1 MENASSNCATAGLL
15 TINQEKFVMILDS
28 FRQDVRV
35 GLRVLFKDKTFCFL
49 AVLVLGLGIGAATTQ
64 FTIVNA
70 IVLRGFSFPHPEQL
84 MSVGLIDPKGSD
96 QNNNFGLGNI
106 PTAQDYEDLKAA
118 QKSFSMIGGYLNGST
133 INVSYKNN
141 PQRYTGAYVT
151 EDFFKII
158 GVSPVLGRDFT
169 AEDNKPGAE
178 KVAILGDEIWRR
190 DFGADRNIVG
200 QSVRINGKAA
210 TIIGVMPPNFKFP
223 VSEELWTPL
232 YNEFPPQ
239 PRGDLRLGANN
250 NAPAMMG
257 RLKPGVNLDQ
267 ANAEFIALAR
277 HLAQDNPKTNH
288 DLTSASVQPLLH
300 TFTGVQFRQTVWAML
315 AAVILVL
322 LIACVNV
329 MNMQFGRAALR
340 AKELAIRGALGATQ
354 WRLVRQMLTESLVV
368 AVFGAVAGVIIAY
381 WAVDFFV
388 RSINTLPQPVPYY
401 WKFTIDGSVLAF
413 AVVITLLATIVSGLV
428 PAFLSARGNA
438 AEIMK
443 EGGRGNSNRLVN
455 LITRVLVVG
464 QIALTAG
471 LLIAATLEIKSIRNQ
486 MKLDYGYDE
495 NAVYAA
501 RMALMEG
508 AYPSEDSRR
517 EFFQRAVSALRTN
530 SQFEFAAMS
539 SRFRMTFDGQGQYE
553 VDGQNYLT
561 DRDRPRGNFES
572 VSDNYFSTLGLK
584 ILEGRDFTVDDMD
597 SKQPVAI
604 VNASFARKYWGNQS
618 AIGHQVRIF
627 NPAQPQPWRTIV
639 GVVPDTL
646 MQGPFDQQ
654 TEGVGMYMPLLGA
667 SPAPQFCTILVRPRA
682 GQRADN
688 LGPALSRAVAELDS
702 NLPTYFAGTPGRY
715 HNEILSGN
723 RIVAT
728 LFTIFGIVAFIL
740 SAVGLYGV
748 MSFSVN
754 QRTQEFGIRMALGAD
769 AARIFRMV
777 MTQGAWQLAIGLV
790 LGAGGIALLLGV
802 VAAAALKNILFKVNA
817 LDPSIYFAVAGLLTL
832 VAAVSCFVPA
842 RRATRVNPVEALRY
856 E

>member
-1 MENASSNCATAGLL
+1 MFE
-15 TINQEKFVMILDS
+15 S
-28 FRQDVRV
+28 FLQDVRIA
-35 GLRVLFKDKTFCFL
+35 LRVLFKEKSFCFL
-49 AVLVLGLGIGAATTQ
+49 AVLVLALGIGGATTQ
-64 FTIVNA
+64 FTVVNA
-70 IVLRGFSFPHPEQL
+70 TVLRGFSFPHPEQL
-84 MSVGLIDPKGSD
+84 MSVGLIDPKASD
-96 QNNNFGLGNI
+96 QVNNFGVGQI
-106 PTAQDYEDLKAA
+106 PTAQDYEDLKAG
-118 QKSFSMIGGYLNGST
+118 QRSFSMMAGYLSGST
-133 INVSYKNN
+133 INVTYKNN
-141 PQRYTGAYVT
+141 PQRYTGAYIT
-151 EDFFKII
+151 ADLFKII
-158 GVSPVLGRDFT
+158 GVSPIMGRDFT
-169 AEDNKPGAE
+169 ADDNKPGAE
-178 KVAILGDEIWRR
+178 KVAILSHEIWKR
-190 DFGADRNIVG
+190 DFNGDPDIVG

-223 VSEELWTPL
+223 FSEQLWVSL
-232 YNEFPPQ
+232 YNEFPPV
-239 PRGDLRLGANN
+239 PRGQLVIGANN
-250 NAPAMMG
+250 AAPAVMG
-257 RLKPGVNLDQ
+257 RLKPGVSIDQ
-267 ANAEFIALAR
+267 VNAEFVGLAR
-277 HLAQDNPKTNH
+277 RLAQDNPKTNST
-288 DLTSASVQPLLH
+288 LTSASVQPLLKAM
-300 TFTGVQFRQTVWAML
+300 TGPQTRQQAWGML

-340 AKELAIRGALGATQ
+340 AKEMAIRGALGATR
-354 WRLVRQMLTESLVV
+354 WRIVRQMLTESFLV
-368 AVFGAVAGVIIAY
+368 ATFGAIAGVMLAY
-381 WAVDFFV
+381 WAIDMLI
-388 RSINTLPQPVPYY
+388 RATNSLPFPPPYWIQY
-401 WKFTIDGSVLAF
+401 RIDGPVLVF
-413 AVVITLLATIVSGLV
+413 TVVITLLATIASGLV

-443 EGGRGNSNRLVN
+443 EGGRGNSSRLVN
-455 LITRVLVVG
+455 LITRILVVG

-501 RMALMEG
+501 RMGLMEG
-508 AYPSEDSRR
+508 AYPSDDARR
-517 EFFQRAVSALRTN
+517 EFFKRAVRSLRANT
-530 SQFEFAAMS
+530 QFDSAAMS
-539 SRFRMTFDGQGQYE
+539 SRFRMTFDAQGQYE

-572 VSDNYFSTLGLK
+572 VSDNYFTALGLK
-584 ILEGRDFTVDDMD
+584 ILEGRDFTVDDVD

-618 AIGHQVRIF
+618 AIGHQLRIF
-627 NPAQPQPWRTIV
+627 NPGQPQPWRTIV
-639 GVVPDTL
+639 GVVPDML

-654 TEGVGMYMPLLGA
+654 TNSVGFYMPLLGA
-667 SPAPQFCTILVRPRA
+667 SPAPQFLTILARPRA
-682 GQRADN
+682 GQQADT
-688 LGPALSRAVAELDS
+688 LGPALSRAVAEIDS
-702 NLPTYFAGTPGRY
+702 NLPTYFAGTPGRF

-723 RIVAT
+723 RIIAT

-777 MTQGAWQLAIGLV
+777 MTQGAWQLGIGLV

-817 LDPSIYFAVAGLLTL
+817 LDPTIYFAVAALLTF
-832 VAAVSCFVPA
+832 VAAASCFVPA
-842 RRATRVNPVEALRY
+842 RRATRVDPMVALRY

>member
-1 MENASSNCATAGLL
+1 
-15 TINQEKFVMILDS
+15 MILDS

-49 AVLVLGLGIGAATTQ
+49 AVLVLGLGIGGATTQ
-64 FTIVNA
+64 FTIVDA

-84 MSVGLIDPKGSD
+84 MSVGLMDPKASD

-106 PTAQDYEDLKAA
+106 PTAQDYEELKAT
-118 QKSFSMIGGYLNGST
+118 QKSFSMMAGYLNGST
-133 INVSYKNN
+133 VNVTYKNN
-141 PQRYTGAYVT
+141 PQRYTGGYVT

-169 AEDNKPGAE
+169 AADNKPGAE
-178 KVAILGDEIWRR
+178 KVTILGDEIWQR
-190 DFGADRNIVG
+190 DFGADPNVVG
-200 QSVRINGKAA
+200 QSVRINGKSA

-239 PRGDLRLGANN
+239 PRGDLRLGASN
-250 NAPAMMG
+250 NAPAVMG
-257 RLKPGVNLDQ
+257 RLKAGVTIDQ
-267 ANAEFIALAR
+267 ANAEFITLAR
-277 HLAQDNPKTNH
+277 HLAEDNPKTNQN
-288 DLTSASVQPLLH
+288 LTSASVQPLLN

-368 AVFGAVAGVIIAY
+368 AVFGAIAGVIIAY
-381 WAVDFFV
+381 WAIDFYV
-388 RSINTLPQPVPYY
+388 RSINALPFPAPYY
-401 WKFTIDGSVLAF
+401 WKFTIDGSVLVFTVA
-413 AVVITLLATIVSGLV
+413 ITLLATIASGLV

-443 EGGRGNSNRLVN
+443 EGGRGNSSRLVN
-455 LITRVLVVG
+455 IITRVLVVG
-464 QIALTAG
+464 QIALTAA

-495 NAVYAA
+495 NGIYAA

-517 EFFQRAVSALRTN
+517 EFFQRAVRALQAN
-530 SQFEFAAMS
+530 SQFKSAAMS
-539 SRFRMTFDGQGQYE
+539 SRFRMTFDSQGQYE

-572 VSDNYFSTLGLK
+572 VSDNYFTTLGLK
-584 ILEGRDFTVDDMD
+584 ILEGRDFTVDDVD

-618 AIGHQVRIF
+618 AIGHQIRIF
-627 NPAQPQPWRTIV
+627 NPGQPQPWRTIV

-654 TEGVGMYMPLLGA
+654 TESVGFYMPLLGA

-682 GQRADN
+682 GQRADT

-702 NLPTYFAGTPGRY
+702 NLPTYFAGTPGRF
-715 HNEILSGN
+715 HNEILSAN
-723 RIVAT
+723 RIIAT

-802 VAAAALKNILFKVNA
+802 IAAAALKNILFKVNA
-817 LDPSIYFAVAGLLTL
+817 LDPTIYFAVAGLLTL

-842 RRATRVNPVEALRY
+842 RRATRVDPVAALRY

>member
-1 MENASSNCATAGLL
+1 
-15 TINQEKFVMILDS
+15 
-28 FRQDVRV
+28 
-35 GLRVLFKDKTFCFL
+35 
-49 AVLVLGLGIGAATTQ
+49 
-64 FTIVNA
+64 
-70 IVLRGFSFPHPEQL
+70 
-84 MSVGLIDPKGSD
+84 MSVGLIDPRASD

-118 QKSFSMIGGYLNGST
+118 QKSFSMMAGYLNGST
-133 INVSYKNN
+133 VNVTYKNN
-141 PQRYTGAYVT
+141 PQRYTGGYVT

-158 GVSPVLGRDFT
+158 GVYPVLGRDFT

-190 DFGADRNIVG
+190 DFNTDPNIVG

-239 PRGDLRLGANN
+239 PRGDLRLGASN
-250 NAPAMMG
+250 NAPAVMG
-257 RLKPGVNLDQ
+257 RLKAGVTIDQ

-277 HLAQDNPKTNH
+277 HLAEDNPKTNQNF
-288 DLTSASVQPLLH
+288 TSASVQPLLN

-368 AVFGAVAGVIIAY
+368 AVFGAIAGVIIAY
-381 WAVDFFV
+381 WAIDFFV
-388 RSINTLPQPVPYY
+388 RSLNALPFPAPYY
-401 WKFTIDGSVLAF
+401 WKFTIDGSVLVFTIA
-413 AVVITLLATIVSGLV
+413 ITLLATIASGLI

-443 EGGRGNSNRLVN
+443 EGGRGNSSRKVN
-455 LITRVLVVG
+455 IITRVLVVG
-464 QIALTAG
+464 QIALTAA

-486 MKLDYGYDE
+486 MNLDYGYDE
-495 NAVYAA
+495 NGIYTA

-517 EFFQRAVSALRTN
+517 EFFQRAVRTLRAN
-530 SQFEFAAMS
+530 SQFESTAMS

-572 VSDNYFSTLGLK
+572 VSDNYFTTLGLK
-584 ILEGRDFTVDDMD
+584 ILEGRDFTVDDVD

-627 NPAQPQPWRTIV
+627 NPGQPQPWRTIV

-654 TEGVGMYMPLLGA
+654 TESAGFYMPLLGA

-682 GQRADN
+682 GQRADT
-688 LGPALSRAVAELDS
+688 LGPALSRAVTELDS
-702 NLPTYFAGTPGRY
+702 NLPTYFAGTPGRF
-715 HNEILSGN
+715 HNQILSGN
-723 RIVAT
+723 RTIAT

-754 QRTQEFGIRMALGAD
+754 QRRQEFGIRMALGAD

-777 MTQGAWQLAIGLV
+777 MTQGAWQLGIGLA

-802 VAAAALKNILFKVNA
+802 IAAAALKNILFKVNA
-817 LDPSIYFAVAGLLTL
+817 LDPTIYFAVAGLLTL
-832 VAAVSCFVPA
+832 VAALSCFVPA
-842 RRATRVNPVEALRY
+842 RRATRVDPVAALRY

>member
-1 MENASSNCATAGLL
+1 
-15 TINQEKFVMILDS
+15 MILDS
-28 FRQDVRV
+28 FRQDFRV

-49 AVLVLGLGIGAATTQ
+49 AVLVLGLGIGGATTQ

-84 MSVGLIDPKGSD
+84 MSVGLIDPKASD

-106 PTAQDYEDLKAA
+106 PTAQDYEDLKAT
-118 QKSFSMIGGYLNGST
+118 QKSFSMMAGYLNGST
-133 INVSYKNN
+133 VNVTYKNN

-158 GVSPVLGRDFT
+158 GVSPALGRDFT

-190 DFGADRNIVG
+190 DFGADPNVVG

-250 NAPAMMG
+250 NAPAIMG
-257 RLKPGVNLDQ
+257 RLNAGVTIDQ

-277 HLAQDNPKTNH
+277 HLAEDNPKTNQN
-288 DLTSASVQPLLH
+288 LTSASVQPLLN

-315 AAVILVL
+315 AAVVLVL

-340 AKELAIRGALGATQ
+340 AMELAIRGALGATQ

-368 AVFGAVAGVIIAY
+368 AVFGAIAGVIIAY
-381 WAVDFFV
+381 WAVDFFL
-388 RSINTLPQPVPYY
+388 RSINALPFPAPYY
-401 WKFTIDGSVLAF
+401 WKFTIDGSVLVFTVA
-413 AVVITLLATIVSGLV
+413 ITLLATIASGLV

-443 EGGRGNSNRLVN
+443 EGGRGNSSRMVN
-455 LITRVLVVG
+455 IITRVLVVG
-464 QIALTAG
+464 QIALTAA

-495 NAVYAA
+495 NGIYAA

-517 EFFQRAVSALRTN
+517 EFFQRAVRALQAN
-530 SQFEFAAMS
+530 SQFESAAMS

-572 VSDNYFSTLGLK
+572 VSDNYFTTLGLK
-584 ILEGRDFTVDDMD
+584 ILEGRDFTVDDVD
-597 SKQPVAI
+597 SQQPVAI

-627 NPAQPQPWRTIV
+627 NPGQPPPWRTIV

-646 MQGPFDQQ
+646 MQGPFYQQ
-654 TEGVGMYMPLLGA
+654 TASVGFYMPLLGA
-667 SPAPQFCTILVRPRA
+667 SPAPKFCTILIRPRA
-682 GQRADN
+682 GQRAD
-688 LGPALSRAVAELDS
+688 
-702 NLPTYFAGTPGRY
+702 
-715 HNEILSGN
+715 
-723 RIVAT
+723 T
-728 LFTIFGIVAFIL
+728 L
-740 SAVGLYGV
+740 
-748 MSFSVN
+748 
-754 QRTQEFGIRMALGAD
+754 
-769 AARIFRMV
+769 
-777 MTQGAWQLAIGLV
+777 
-790 LGAGGIALLLGV
+790 
-802 VAAAALKNILFKVNA
+802 
-817 LDPSIYFAVAGLLTL
+817 
-832 VAAVSCFVPA
+832 
-842 RRATRVNPVEALRY
+842 
-856 E
+856 